1 MTFAI
6 WHRGFQSRAAM
17 LQTLASLLRSVDST
31 LVARATG
38 LGGRE
43 GETETLDEKRGDR
56 EEGLRPQRKKQTPFI
71 SPLTSESMTIFFEG
85 YGNL

>member
-43 GETETLDEKRGDR
+43 GETETLDEKRGGQGGGVAASTKEANAIYIPPYIR
-56 EEGLRPQRKKQTPFI
+56 I
-71 SPLTSESMTIFFEG
+71 
-85 YGNL
+85 YGNLL